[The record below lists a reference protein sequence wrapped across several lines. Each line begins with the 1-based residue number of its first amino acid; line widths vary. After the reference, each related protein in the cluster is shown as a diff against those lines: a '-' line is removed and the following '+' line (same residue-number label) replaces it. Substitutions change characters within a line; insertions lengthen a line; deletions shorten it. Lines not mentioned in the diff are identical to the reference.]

1 MLEWYYYL
9 LLIGV
14 GFVVGFINTVAGGGS
29 LLALPTLIFLGLP
42 SAVANGTNRVAVVIQ
57 SAMAMAGFKSKGV
70 TSFPFSIYLGI
81 SAILGSLIGAYVAID
96 IKGETFNRILS
107 VVMLIVVLII
117 IFQPKVNLGEM
128 QERLTGKYLWLS
140 IFVFFLFGIYGGFI
154 NAGLG
159 FLMMIFNHSV
169 NRMSLVRTNAAKA
182 VVVFFYMTA
191 SLLVFAFYDKVNWEM
206 GLILAVGNGAGA
218 WVASRFS
225 VKKGDGFIKAFLVVS
240 VIAMAIK
247 LWFF

>member
-29 LLALPTLIFLGLP
+29 LLTLPTLIFLGLP
-42 SAVANGTNRVAVVIQ
+42 AAVANGTNRVAVVFQ
-57 SAMAMAGFKSKGV
+57 SIMAMAGFQSKGV
-70 TSFPFSIYLGI
+70 RVYPWSLYLGI
-81 SAILGSLIGAYVAID
+81 SALLGSILGAYVAID

-107 VVMLIVVLII
+107 IVMVVVVIIIVVG
-117 IFQPKVNLGEM
+117 PKMNLGEM
-128 QERLTGKYLWLS
+128 QERITGKYLWLS

-159 FLMMIFNHSV
+159 FLMMIFSHYV
-169 NRMSLVRTNAAKA
+169 NRMSLVRTNATK
-182 VVVFFYMTA
+182 VTVVLFYMISSLVVFA
-191 SLLVFAFYDKVNWEM
+191 LYDKVHWLM
-206 GLILAVGNGAGA
+206 GIILAAGSGLGA
-218 WVASRFS
+218 WVASRVS
-225 VKKGDGFIKAFLVVS
+225 VKKGDGFIKSFLVVS
-240 VIAMAIK
+240 VVVMAIK

>member
-9 LLIGV
+9 LLVGV
-14 GFVVGFINTVAGGGS
+14 GFAVGFINTVAGGGS

-42 SAVANGTNRVAVVIQ
+42 SAVANGTNRVAVVFQ
-57 SAMAMAGFKSKGV
+57 SVMALAGFKSKGV
-70 TSFPFSIYLGI
+70 TTYPFSIYLGL
-81 SAILGSLIGAYVAID
+81 SALLGSILGAYVAID

-107 VVMLIVVLII
+107 VVMVVVVLII
-117 IFQPKVNLGEM
+117 IFKPKVRLDEM
-128 QERLTGKYLWLS
+128 QERLNGKYLWLS
-140 IFVFFLFGIYGGFI
+140 VAVFFLFGIYGGFI

-159 FLMMIFNHSV
+159 FLMMIFNNSV
-169 NRMSLVRTNAAKA
+169 NRMNLVRTNATKA
-182 VVVFFYMTA
+182 VVVMFYMTA
-191 SLLVFAFYDKVNWEM
+191 SLLIFAYYGKVHWEM
-206 GLILAVGNGAGA
+206 GLVLAIGNGAGA

-225 VKKGDGFIKAFLVVS
+225 VRKGDGFIKGFLVVS

>member
-70 TSFPFSIYLGI
+70 TSYPFSIYLGI
-81 SAILGSLIGAYVAID
+81 SALLGSLIGAYVAID

-140 IFVFFLFGIYGGFI
+140 IIAFFLFGIYGGFI

-169 NRMSLVRTNAAKA
+169 NRMSLVRTNATKA
-182 VVVFFYMTA
+182 VVVLFYMTA

-206 GLILAVGNGAGA
+206 GLILALGNGAGA

-225 VKKGDGFIKAFLVVS
+225 VRKGDGFIKAFLVVS